1 MAKKNTKPVVV
12 RVIESAIVARQREI
26 ASIER
31 ELDNPPHTELHHL
44 KLKRL
49 DIQFGDG
56 SAKQKLQQMADLEA
70 LMPALEKKAKK
81 HSVDKLIDRQMS
93 LEDEVRELRHF
104 LMFRL
109 YDSETGED

>member
-1 MAKKNTKPVVV
+1 VAKKASKPVVV

-26 ASIER
+26 ANIER
-31 ELDNPPHTELHHL
+31 ELDNPPDTQLRHL
-44 KLKRL
+44 KLKRI
-49 DIQFGDG
+49 DIQFSDAP
-56 SAKQKLQQMADLEA
+56 AKQKLQQMADLED

-81 HSVDKLIDRQMS
+81 HSTLKLIDRQML

-109 YDSETGED
+109 YASETAED